1 MDEDDNDE
9 DGDVTAARSV
19 YSRGKAK
26 PSRGKNKD
34 DSVEQ
39 RSKDDTNGKKRVFG
53 SRYKRPSRPKKRV
66 KSGTSTSTN
75 PL

>member
-34 DSVEQ
+34 DS
-39 RSKDDTNGKKRVFG
+39 NGKKKV
-53 SRYKRPSRPKKRV
+53 SLLV
-66 KSGTSTSTN
+66 AC
-75 PL
+75 L